1 MLQGEK
7 VILRDKQLSD
17 VENDYAWRRDPEL
30 AQLDA
35 APALRLS
42 HREFTAYYG
51 DELRH
56 PNKKRCRFAIDSQEG
71 KHIGNCMYY
80 DIDAEKGQAELGILI
95 GDREYWGKGYGTD
108 AVRTLIEHIYR
119 GTALKRLY
127 LNTLDW
133 NIRAQLCFQK
143 CGFVAC
149 GRITKGGNEFVVME
163 LFLSQVK
170 PAGAGAAPSDA
181 GTSLPST
188 S

>member
-7 VILRDKQLSD
+7 VILREKLLSD

-35 APALRLS
+35 APTFRLS

-56 PNKKRCRFAIDSQEG
+56 PNNKRCRFAIDSLGG

-80 DIDAEKGQAELGILI
+80 DIDTEKRQAELGILI

-108 AVRTLIEHIYR
+108 AVKTLIEHICR
-119 GTALKRLY
+119 GTALERLY

-133 NIRAQLCFQK
+133 NIRAQLSFQK
-143 CGFVAC
+143 CGFVTC
-149 GRITKGGNEFVVME
+149 GRITKGGNEFILME
-163 LFLSQVK
+163 LFLSQLK
-170 PAGAGAAPSDA
+170 PAEAGAAPSDA
-181 GTSLPST
+181 GASLRST
-188 S
+188 P